1 MQPANSTPSPAAALA
16 ASQAFIKNRNSNA
29 SLSSAAAAAALRTHA
44 TSPTPVGNIQTKRM
58 VRRGSTSS
66 ISSGD
71 SQQGPG
77 LRRQSSSGSM
87 SERTFRTS
95 SPNRSSPVVEADP
108 NAPPVP
114 AIPKGVTNPGVHRRA
129 SSLEPPFQ
137 GASPGSRRGGGR
149 GISADRTAVGPTDH
163 AHAARVTSLYRV
175 PEVDQE
181 NSTRSINFSRPISP
195 QASSPVSLPRASH
208 SGWFTAPVVGD
219 QPFKGQPA
227 IRPKTS
233 DGLIVNELSNVQ
245 QSIQNAADKPVSKRK
260 TKVAQGVEGSRLA
273 SGSMG
278 QRLTGAAVSAGPPL
292 SSSTQLVDPNSPSSV
307 YDPSTRT
314 FRKKEP
320 QGSQEAAHSVIELPQ
335 RPRQHIQSQPPAT
348 ERPRSPPNNFQTQAG
363 ALLARQ
369 SAEDHG
375 EEDQEISTPGASA
388 SHELDSSQVDRLN
401 DATVASSISIT
412 TPSLPAPETHHMRPV
427 SQTTTQLPT
436 NGTQNV
442 KGRGS
447 GRGERPQSL
456 SPGRSA
462 RFAAVAVEL
471 PNGVRHQPPP
481 RSVSPAKSAMK
492 HSPSS
497 SIRTSSPIAN
507 FIPGGGR
514 GAPSEASDTMS
525 EDGSKPPPR
534 KKKNVRVSF
543 DEDAVIAGP
552 SAPLESLEA
561 SSPKGIE
568 MSKWNSRTSSSVEGD
583 VDEVMTPRPAL
594 PSFGSIRGRPRR
606 DDDDMAEKVTE
617 TVSSSMS
624 ASVSTMSEPLETSSD
639 HAPASIVTQDFA
651 SKQNPR
657 AVINEQE
664 NSLSKSNVDP
674 LPPEVTSVEGSGY
687 VSDSDRSTTTQ
698 DEKPTAANERSENQA
713 NVNLVDQAVE
723 PETVDGNAEAP
734 KQPDIVVPSM
744 AVLPATPA
752 AREESERMFVIP
764 GGFPEQYEE
773 PKSQSEVTR
782 EDLPGNN
789 DARNSTDSKHTTAV
803 ISEPSTR
810 DTPASNAPQQPP
822 LNYGDHLSVVHEDS
836 DESDD
841 SSSIYSDAAE
851 DLSDMEEGAY
861 ASIDAVVESPIVPP
875 ALGLAI
881 PTPPDSPSS
890 TLPPK
895 QGNSSN
901 VHPGQSR
908 RLSPSNSDG
917 DWNATKQ
924 YWSGLSETR
933 KQEIEREAK
942 DEPAEIV
949 STKAAVPTLQAAK
962 PKKRSSIAGQTQG
975 TSVPRFAESI
985 EPAMQ
990 HRTTQPR
997 SSAMKKSM
1005 RPTPEPTA
1013 PEIQMKTVRSS
1024 NGSRTV
1030 PASPSSET
1038 HLRESMRDSDAAR
1051 TSRKG
1056 SGLSASKY
1064 SVPPVGS
1071 RELRGALQK
1080 GNVLPASPSSLKAR
1094 PQTAS
1099 GPPVTQSKPTQLPP
1113 LSRSFSN
1120 DSDSDASVSSFR
1132 RQRRK
1137 SAIADSG
1144 RYTMRRSMRGGPE
1157 PSALAPTMRQKSVA
1171 IASPPPPTLR
1181 TSMRPTSPNSAQGSL
1196 RSSRFSVRSLS
1207 PSGGMVGKPGRN
1219 VSIGAGIPT
1228 LRSQA
1233 PPRTKSTSKIPGFG
1247 KSTKSKTVAP
1257 LRAAPRFKSRFADSS
1272 DEEDEFPTRFQ
1283 SRFADSDD
1291 EDFELPAGLTPVR
1304 GIPRKPGDEDRE
1316 STDLSDED
1324 SNDELTAPGP
1334 STKEIEKSAA
1344 PALPNGKAPGTFTP
1358 GSLRKS
1364 KYADG
1369 EPKPQPTK
1377 KSKRGFF
1384 NLGKKKSPTIQPT
1397 EDPTTEPMAVPQQ
1410 GRPLTPIGEDKTL
1423 DAASPTSPT
1432 SSPHPRSPR
1441 LQRKSAPQ
1449 RGRSASDSWPLPQH
1463 PNTAE
1468 DIRPQSSD
1476 GAMATQKVLRP
1487 TLSKRH
1493 SSATAPPNI
1502 GVDPKTG
1509 KEVVFGRAG
1518 KKKKFPMLRKVFGLN
1533 D

>member
-1 MQPANSTPSPAAALA
+1 
-16 ASQAFIKNRNSNA
+16 
-29 SLSSAAAAAALRTHA
+29 
-44 TSPTPVGNIQTKRM
+44 M

-71 SQQGPG
+71 SQQGSG

-114 AIPKGVTNPGVHRRA
+114 AIPKDVTNPGVHRRA
-129 SSLEPPFQ
+129 SSLEPPFR
-137 GASPGSRRGGGR
+137 GPSPGSRRGGGR
-149 GISADRTAVGPTDH
+149 GVSADRAVVGPTGR
-163 AHAARVTSLYRV
+163 AHAARVTSLDQV
-175 PEVDQE
+175 PEVDRE

-195 QASSPVSLPRASH
+195 QTSSPVSLPRTSH

-227 IRPKTS
+227 IRPKTP
-233 DGLIVNELSNVQ
+233 DGLPVNELSNVQ

-260 TKVAQGVEGSRLA
+260 TKMAQGVEGSRLA

-278 QRLTGAAVSAGPPL
+278 QRPTVTAVSAGPPL
-292 SSSTQLVDPNSPSSV
+292 SSSTQPVDPNSPSSF

-314 FRKKEP
+314 FRKKEEP
-320 QGSQEAAHSVIELPQ
+320 QGFQEAAHSVIELSQ
-335 RPRQHIQSQPPAT
+335 RPRQHVQSQPPAT
-348 ERPRSPPNNFQTQAG
+348 ERPRSPQNNFQTQAG

-369 SAEDHG
+369 ISEDPG
-375 EEDQEISTPGASA
+375 EEDQEISTPGASTG
-388 SHELDSSQVDRLN
+388 HELDSSQVDRPS
-401 DATVASSISIT
+401 DTTVASSVSIA
-412 TPSLPAPETHHMRPV
+412 TPPLPAPETHNTQSV
-427 SQTTTQLPT
+427 SQTMTQPPT

-462 RFAAVAVEL
+462 HFAVVAVEL

-543 DEDAVIAGP
+543 DEDAVIASP
-552 SAPLESLEA
+552 SAPLESPEA

-568 MSKWNSRTSSSVEGD
+568 LSKWNSRTPSSVEGD

-639 HAPASIVTQDFA
+639 HALASIVTQDFA

-657 AVINEQE
+657 ATINEQE

-687 VSDSDRSTTTQ
+687 LSDSDRSTTTQ
-698 DEKPTAANERSENQA
+698 DEKPIAVNEKSENQA
-713 NVNLVDQAVE
+713 HVDLVDQAVE
-723 PETVDGNAEAP
+723 PETVDGNAETP

-744 AVLPATPA
+744 IVLRATPA
-752 AREESERMFVIP
+752 AREESKRMFVMP

-773 PKSQSEVTR
+773 PRSQNEVTR

-789 DARNSTDSKHTTAV
+789 DARNSTDPKHTTLV
-803 ISEPSTR
+803 ISEPPTQ
-810 DTPASNAPQQPP
+810 DTPASNAPQQLP
-822 LNYGDHLSVVHEDS
+822 LNYGDHLSVVHENS

-861 ASIDAVVESPIVPP
+861 ASIDAVVESPIDPP
-875 ALGLAI
+875 APGLAI
-881 PTPPDSPSS
+881 STPPDSPSS

-901 VHPGQSR
+901 VHRGQSR
-908 RLSPSNSDG
+908 RLSPSNADG
-917 DWNATKQ
+917 DWNVTKQ

-933 KQEIEREAK
+933 KLEIEREAK
-942 DEPAEIV
+942 DEPAEV
-949 STKAAVPTLQAAK
+949 VYTKAAVPTLQAAK
-962 PKKRSSIAGQTQG
+962 PKKKRSSIAGQAQG

-1013 PEIQMKTVRSS
+1013 PEIQVRKTMRSS
-1024 NGSRTV
+1024 DGSRTI
-1030 PASPSSET
+1030 PESPSSET
-1038 HLRESMRDSDAAR
+1038 HLRKSMRDSDAAR
-1051 TSRKG
+1051 ISRKK
-1056 SGLSASKY
+1056 SGLNASKY
-1064 SVPPVGS
+1064 SVPPADS
-1071 RELRGALQK
+1071 REPRGALQK
-1080 GNVLPASPSSLKAR
+1080 GNIPPASSSPLKAR

-1099 GPPVTQSKPTQLPP
+1099 EPPVTQSKPTQLPP

-1137 SAIADSG
+1137 PAIGDGG

-1157 PSALAPTMRQKSVA
+1157 PSAPAPTMRQKSVA

-1181 TSMRPTSPNSAQGSL
+1181 TSMRPTSPNSAQGGL

-1207 PSGGMVGKPGRN
+1207 PSSGVIGKSGRN
-1219 VSIGAGIPT
+1219 VSISAGVPT

-1233 PPRTKSTSKIPGFG
+1233 PPQTKSTSKIPGFG
-1247 KSTKSKTVAP
+1247 KPTKSKTVAP

-1272 DEEDEFPTRFQ
+1272 DEEDELPTRFQ

-1291 EDFELPAGLTPVR
+1291 EDFELSAGLTPVR
-1304 GIPRKPGDEDRE
+1304 GIPRKPGDDDRE
-1316 STDLSDED
+1316 STDLSDEN
-1324 SNDELTAPGP
+1324 SNDELKAPGP

-1344 PALPNGKAPGTFTP
+1344 PALTNGKAPGTFTT

-1364 KYADG
+1364 KYADV
-1369 EPKPQPTK
+1369 EPKSQPTK
-1377 KSKRGFF
+1377 EKSKRGFF
-1384 NLGKKKSPTIQPT
+1384 SLGKKKSPTVQPT
-1397 EDPTTEPMAVPQQ
+1397 EDPTTEPMVVPEQ

-1441 LQRKSAPQ
+1441 LQRKSAP
-1449 RGRSASDSWPLPQH
+1449 RWGHSTSESW
-1463 PNTAE
+1463 
-1468 DIRPQSSD
+1468 
-1476 GAMATQKVLRP
+1476 P

-1493 SSATAPPNI
+1493 SETAPPNVS
-1502 GVDPKTG
+1502 VDPKTG
-1509 KEVVFGRAG
+1509 KEVVFGKTR

>member
-1 MQPANSTPSPAAALA
+1 M
-16 ASQAFIKNRNSNA
+16 
-29 SLSSAAAAAALRTHA
+29 
-44 TSPTPVGNIQTKRM
+44 
-58 VRRGSTSS
+58 
-66 ISSGD
+66 
-71 SQQGPG
+71 
-77 LRRQSSSGSM
+77 RRQSSSGSM

-114 AIPKGVTNPGVHRRA
+114 AIPKDVTNPGVHRRA
-129 SSLEPPFQ
+129 SSLEPPFR

-149 GISADRTAVGPTDH
+149 GVSADRAAVGPTGR
-163 AHAARVTSLYRV
+163 AHAAQVTSLYQV
-175 PEVDQE
+175 PEVDRE

-195 QASSPVSLPRASH
+195 QTSSPVSLPRTSH

-227 IRPKTS
+227 IRPKMP
-233 DGLIVNELSNVQ
+233 DGLPVNELSNVQ
-245 QSIQNAADKPVSKRK
+245 QSIQNAADRPVSKRK
-260 TKVAQGVEGSRLA
+260 TKMAQGVEGSRLA
-273 SGSMG
+273 SGSIG
-278 QRLTGAAVSAGPPL
+278 QKPTVTAVSTGPRL
-292 SSSTQLVDPNSPSSV
+292 SSSIQPVDPNSPSSF

-314 FRKKEP
+314 FRKKEEP
-320 QGSQEAAHSVIELPQ
+320 QGFQEAAYSVIELPQ
-335 RPRQHIQSQPPAT
+335 RPRQHVQSQPPAT
-348 ERPRSPPNNFQTQAG
+348 ERPRSPQNIFQTQAG

-369 SAEDHG
+369 ISEDPG
-375 EEDQEISTPGASA
+375 EEDQEISTPGASTG
-388 SHELDSSQVDRLN
+388 HELDSSQVDRPS
-401 DATVASSISIT
+401 DTTVASSVSIA
-412 TPSLPAPETHHMRPV
+412 TPPLPAPETHTQSV
-427 SQTTTQLPT
+427 SQTVTQPPT

-462 RFAAVAVEL
+462 HFAAVAVEL

-492 HSPSS
+492 HSPPS

-507 FIPGGGR
+507 FIPGEGR
-514 GAPSEASDTMS
+514 GAPSEASDTMP

-534 KKKNVRVSF
+534 KKKNARVSF

-552 SAPLESLEA
+552 PAPLESPEA
-561 SSPKGIE
+561 LSPKGIE
-568 MSKWNSRTSSSVEGD
+568 LSKWNSRTSSSVEGD

-639 HAPASIVTQDFA
+639 HALASIVTQDFA

-657 AVINEQE
+657 AAINEQE

-698 DEKPTAANERSENQA
+698 DEKPIAVNEKSENQA
-713 NVNLVDQAVE
+713 HVDLVDQAVE
-723 PETVDGNAEAP
+723 PETVDGNAGTP
-734 KQPDIVVPSM
+734 KQPDIVVPSI
-744 AVLPATPA
+744 AVLRATPA
-752 AREESERMFVIP
+752 AGEESKRMFVMP
-764 GGFPEQYEE
+764 GGFPDQYEE
-773 PKSQSEVTR
+773 PRSQNEVTR
-782 EDLPGNN
+782 EDLPENN
-789 DARNSTDSKHTTAV
+789 DARNSIDSKHTTLV
-803 ISEPSTR
+803 ISEPSTQ
-810 DTPASNAPQQPP
+810 DTPASNAPQQLP
-822 LNYGDHLSVVHEDS
+822 LNYGDHLSVVHENS

-861 ASIDAVVESPIVPP
+861 ASIDAVVESPIDPP
-875 ALGLAI
+875 APGLVI
-881 PTPPDSPSS
+881 STPPDSPSS

-901 VHPGQSR
+901 VHRGQSR
-908 RLSPSNSDG
+908 RLSPSNADG
-917 DWNATKQ
+917 DWNVTKQ
-924 YWSGLSETR
+924 YWGGLSETR

-942 DEPAEIV
+942 DEPAEV
-949 STKAAVPTLQAAK
+949 ASTKAAVPTLQAAK
-962 PKKRSSIAGQTQG
+962 PKKKRSSIAGQTQG

-1013 PEIQMKTVRSS
+1013 PEIQVRKTMRSS
-1024 NGSRTV
+1024 DGSRTI
-1030 PASPSSET
+1030 PESPSSET
-1038 HLRESMRDSDAAR
+1038 HLRKSMRDSDAAR
-1051 TSRKG
+1051 ISRKK
-1056 SGLSASKY
+1056 SGLNASKY
-1064 SVPPVGS
+1064 SVPPADS
-1071 RELRGALQK
+1071 REPRGALQK
-1080 GNVLPASPSSLKAR
+1080 GNVPPASSSPLKAR
-1094 PQTAS
+1094 LQTAS

-1137 SAIADSG
+1137 LAIGDGG

-1157 PSALAPTMRQKSVA
+1157 PSAPAPTMRQKSVA
-1171 IASPPPPTLR
+1171 IASPPPPTFR
-1181 TSMRPTSPNSAQGSL
+1181 TSMRPTSPNSAQGGL
-1196 RSSRFSVRSLS
+1196 SSSQFGVRSLS
-1207 PSGGMVGKPGRN
+1207 PSGGVIGKSGRN

-1233 PPRTKSTSKIPGFG
+1233 PPQTKSTSKIPGFG
-1247 KSTKSKTVAP
+1247 KPTKSKTVAP

-1272 DEEDEFPTRFQ
+1272 DEEDELPTRFQ

-1304 GIPRKPGDEDRE
+1304 GIPRKPGDDDRE
-1316 STDLSDED
+1316 STDLSDEN
-1324 SNDELTAPGP
+1324 SNDELKAPGP
-1334 STKEIEKSAA
+1334 SAKEIEKGAA
-1344 PALPNGKAPGTFTP
+1344 PALTNGNAPGTFTT

-1369 EPKPQPTK
+1369 EPKSQPTK
-1377 KSKRGFF
+1377 EKSKRGFF
-1384 NLGKKKSPTIQPT
+1384 GLGKKKPPTVQPT
-1397 EDPTTEPMAVPQQ
+1397 EDPTTEPMAVPEQ

-1432 SSPHPRSPR
+1432 SSPHPRSSR
-1441 LQRKSAPQ
+1441 LQRKSAP
-1449 RGRSASDSWPLPQH
+1449 RWGHSTSESW
-1463 PNTAE
+1463 
-1468 DIRPQSSD
+1468 S
-1476 GAMATQKVLRP
+1476 

-1493 SSATAPPNI
+1493 SETAPPNI
-1502 GVDPKTG
+1502 SVDPKTG
-1509 KEVVFGRAG
+1509 KEVVFGKTR

>member
-1 MQPANSTPSPAAALA
+1 
-16 ASQAFIKNRNSNA
+16 
-29 SLSSAAAAAALRTHA
+29 
-44 TSPTPVGNIQTKRM
+44 M

-95 SPNRSSPVVEADP
+95 SPNRSSPIVKADP

-114 AIPKGVTNPGVHRRA
+114 AIPKDVTNPGVHRRA
-129 SSLEPPFQ
+129 SSLEPPFR

-149 GISADRTAVGPTDH
+149 GISADRTAVGPTDR

-227 IRPKTS
+227 IQPKTS
-233 DGLIVNELSNVQ
+233 DGLIVNGLSNVQ

-278 QRLTGAAVSAGPPL
+278 QRPTGAAVSAGPPL
-292 SSSTQLVDPNSPSSV
+292 SSSTQPVDPNSPSSV

-314 FRKKEP
+314 FRKKEES

-369 SAEDHG
+369 SFDDHG
-375 EEDQEISTPGASA
+375 EEDQEISTPGASTG
-388 SHELDSSQVDRLN
+388 HELDSSQVDRPS
-401 DATVASSISIT
+401 DATIASSVSIAA
-412 TPSLPAPETHHMRPV
+412 PPLPAPETHHTRSV

-436 NGTQNV
+436 NGTQNA

-525 EDGSKPPPR
+525 EDGLKPPPR

-552 SAPLESLEA
+552 SAPLESPEA

-568 MSKWNSRTSSSVEGD
+568 LSKWNSRTSSSVEGD
-583 VDEVMTPRPAL
+583 VDEVMAPRPAL
-594 PSFGSIRGRPRR
+594 PSFGSIRGRSRR

-639 HAPASIVTQDFA
+639 HALASIVTQDFA
-651 SKQNPR
+651 SKQNSH

-698 DEKPTAANERSENQA
+698 NEKPIAVNERPENQA
-713 NVNLVDQAVE
+713 HVNLVDQAVE

-734 KQPDIVVPSM
+734 KQPDIVVSSM

-752 AREESERMFVIP
+752 AGEESERMFVMP

-773 PKSQSEVTR
+773 PKSQSEVTG

-789 DARNSTDSKHTTAV
+789 DARNSTDSKHTTVV

-810 DTPASNAPQQPP
+810 DTPASNSPQQLP

-841 SSSIYSDAAE
+841 SCSIYSDAAE

-875 ALGLAI
+875 VLGPAI

-917 DWNATKQ
+917 DWDATKQ

-942 DEPAEIV
+942 DEPTEVV
-949 STKAAVPTLQAAK
+949 STKAAVPILQAAK
-962 PKKRSSIAGQTQG
+962 PKKKRSSIAGQTQG
-975 TSVPRFAESI
+975 TSVPRFAKSI
-985 EPAMQ
+985 EPAIQ

-1013 PEIQMKTVRSS
+1013 PEIQMKTMRSS
-1024 NGSRTV
+1024 DGSRTIPV
-1030 PASPSSET
+1030 SPSSET
-1038 HLRESMRDSDAAR
+1038 HLRKSMRNSDATR
-1051 TSRKG
+1051 NSRKE

-1064 SVPPVGS
+1064 SVPPVDS
-1071 RELRGALQK
+1071 RELRGALRK
-1080 GNVLPASPSSLKAR
+1080 GNVPPASSSPLKAR

-1113 LSRSFSN
+1113 LNRSISN

-1137 SAIADSG
+1137 SAIADGG

-1196 RSSRFSVRSLS
+1196 GSSRFSVRSLS
-1207 PSGGMVGKPGRN
+1207 PSGGMIGKSGRN
-1219 VSIGAGIPT
+1219 VSIGAGVPT

-1233 PPRTKSTSKIPGFG
+1233 PLQTKSTSKILGFG
-1247 KSTKSKTVAP
+1247 KPAKSKTVAP
-1257 LRAAPRFKSRFADSS
+1257 LRAASRFKSRFADSS

-1304 GIPRKPGDEDRE
+1304 GIPRKPGDEDRD

-1334 STKEIEKSAA
+1334 STKEIEKGAA
-1344 PALPNGKAPGTFTP
+1344 PALTNDKAPGTFTA

-1369 EPKPQPTK
+1369 EPKSQPTK
-1377 KSKRGFF
+1377 KSKRRFF

-1410 GRPLTPIGEDKTL
+1410 GRPLTPVGEDKTL
-1423 DAASPTSPT
+1423 DATSPT
-1432 SSPHPRSPR
+1432 LPTSLPHPRSPR

-1449 RGRSASDSWPLPQH
+1449 RGRSTSDSWPLPQH

-1509 KEVVFGRAG
+1509 KEVVFGRTG

>member
-1 MQPANSTPSPAAALA
+1 MPVNSTPSPAAALA

-58 VRRGSTSS
+58 VRKGSISS

-114 AIPKGVTNPGVHRRA
+114 AIPKDVTNPGGHRRA
-129 SSLEPPFQ
+129 SSLEPPFR
-137 GASPGSRRGGGR
+137 GASPGSRRGSGR
-149 GISADRTAVGPTDH
+149 GVSADRAAVGPTGR
-163 AHAARVTSLYRV
+163 AHAARVTSLYQV
-175 PEVDQE
+175 PEVDRE

-195 QASSPVSLPRASH
+195 QPSSPVSLPRASH

-233 DGLIVNELSNVQ
+233 DGLPVNELSNVQ
-245 QSIQNAADKPVSKRK
+245 QSIQNAAEKPVSKRK
-260 TKVAQGVEGSRLA
+260 TKMAQGVEGSRLA

-278 QRLTGAAVSAGPPL
+278 QRPTGAAVSAGPPL
-292 SSSTQLVDPNSPSSV
+292 SSFAQPVDPNSPSSV

-314 FRKKEP
+314 FRKKEEP
-320 QGSQEAAHSVIELPQ
+320 QGFQEAAHSVIELPQ
-335 RPRQHIQSQPPAT
+335 RSRQHVQSQPPAT

-369 SAEDHG
+369 SSEDHG
-375 EEDQEISTPGASA
+375 EEGQEIPTPGASTG
-388 SHELDSSQVDRLN
+388 HELDSSQVDRPS
-401 DATVASSISIT
+401 DTTVASSVSIA
-412 TPSLPAPETHHMRPV
+412 TPSLPAPETHTRSV
-427 SQTTTQLPT
+427 SQTTTQPPT
-436 NGTQNV
+436 NGTLNV

-462 RFAAVAVEL
+462 HFAAVAVEL

-534 KKKNVRVSF
+534 KKKNVKVSF
-543 DEDAVIAGP
+543 DEDAIIASP
-552 SAPLESLEA
+552 SAPQESPEA

-568 MSKWNSRTSSSVEGD
+568 LSKWNSRTSSSVEGD

-624 ASVSTMSEPLETSSD
+624 ASVSTMSEPLETPSD
-639 HAPASIVTQDFA
+639 HALASIVTQDFA

-657 AVINEQE
+657 AALNEQE

-674 LPPEVTSVEGSGY
+674 LPPDVTSVEGSGY
-687 VSDSDRSTTTQ
+687 VSDSDQNTTTQ
-698 DEKPTAANERSENQA
+698 DEKPIAVNERSENQA
-713 NVNLVDQAVE
+713 HVNLVDHAVE
-723 PETVDGNAEAP
+723 PEMVDGNAEAP
-734 KQPDIVVPSM
+734 RQPDIVVPSM

-752 AREESERMFVIP
+752 AGEESERMFVMP

-773 PKSQSEVTR
+773 QKSQSEVTR

-789 DARNSTDSKHTTAV
+789 DARNPTDSKHTTVV

-810 DTPASNAPQQPP
+810 DTPASNAPQQLP

-875 ALGLAI
+875 ARGLAI
-881 PTPPDSPSS
+881 STPPDSPSS

-908 RLSPSNSDG
+908 RLSSSNSDG
-917 DWNATKQ
+917 DWDATKQ

-933 KQEIEREAK
+933 KQEIEREGK
-942 DEPAEIV
+942 DEPAEV
-949 STKAAVPTLQAAK
+949 ASTKATVPTLQAAK
-962 PKKRSSIAGQTQG
+962 LKKKRSSIAGQTQG
-975 TSVPRFAESI
+975 PSIPRFAESI

-1013 PEIQMKTVRSS
+1013 PEIQMKTMRSS
-1024 NGSRTV
+1024 DGSRTIPV
-1030 PASPSSET
+1030 SPSSET
-1038 HLRESMRDSDAAR
+1038 HLRKSMRDSDAAR
-1051 TSRKG
+1051 TSRKE

-1064 SVPPVGS
+1064 SVPPVDS
-1071 RELRGALQK
+1071 REPRGALQK
-1080 GNVLPASPSSLKAR
+1080 GNVPPASSSPLKAR

-1132 RQRRK
+1132 RHRRK
-1137 SAIADSG
+1137 SAIADGG
-1144 RYTMRRSMRGGPE
+1144 RYTMRRSMRGSPE
-1157 PSALAPTMRQKSVA
+1157 PSTPAPTMRQKSVA

-1181 TSMRPTSPNSAQGSL
+1181 TSMRPTSPNSAQGGL

-1207 PSGGMVGKPGRN
+1207 PSGGMIGKSGRN
-1219 VSIGAGIPT
+1219 VSIGAGVPT

-1233 PPRTKSTSKIPGFG
+1233 PTQTKSTSKIPGFG
-1247 KSTKSKTVAP
+1247 KPTKSKTVAP
-1257 LRAAPRFKSRFADSS
+1257 LRAAPRFRGRFADSS
-1272 DEEDEFPTRFQ
+1272 DEEDELPTRFQ

-1344 PALPNGKAPGTFTP
+1344 LALTNGKAPGTFTA

-1369 EPKPQPTK
+1369 EPKSQPTK

-1384 NLGKKKSPTIQPT
+1384 SLGKKKSPTVQPT

-1441 LQRKSAPQ
+1441 LQRKSTPQ
-1449 RGRSASDSWPLPQH
+1449 RGRSTSDSWPLPQH

-1468 DIRPQSSD
+1468 DIRPQSLG

-1509 KEVVFGRAG
+1509 KEVVFGRTG